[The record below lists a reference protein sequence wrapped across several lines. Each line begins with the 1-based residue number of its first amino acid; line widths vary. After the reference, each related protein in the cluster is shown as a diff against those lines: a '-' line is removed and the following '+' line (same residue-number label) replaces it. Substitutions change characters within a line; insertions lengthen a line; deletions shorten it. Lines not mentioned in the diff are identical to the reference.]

1 MADRERAKEESLRW
15 EQEMQERM
23 DAMQVHME
31 SLMKLVETS
40 MRKEAS
46 KPKELS
52 VKLVPLTEND
62 DIESYLVMFECIM
75 EAHKIEDKSG
85 TVLGSQSHR
94 QGAASLCCLASGGGS
109 QVQGNTRN
117 SREHCLHAT
126 ILTRRQETVQ
136 VR

>member
-31 SLMKLVETS
+31 SLMKLVETL

-85 TVLGSQSHR
+85 TQFLAPNLTGKAQQAFAALPVEEAAKYKEI
-94 QGAASLCCLASGGGS
+94 QG
-109 QVQGNTRN
+109 T
-117 SREHCLHAT
+117 
-126 ILTRRQETVQ
+126 QESVAYTL
-136 VR
+136 RY